1 MGSFADTRPRVD
13 STNAAPRTNESP
25 STVNA
30 AESSS
35 DPILRAPL
43 SSLTASLHDHGYAIA
58 YRRDGFTDCL
68 VSRGHERVLGRGVTD
83 DDALRHALS
92 QLLPSHLARAAF
104 ARDAG
109 GRPDAEAGTRQSD
122 GALVAVLAEVREA
135 TAPLIQL
142 TVAPSADRQRG
153 ATDVVTPPAPAAAM
167 LERPPTHLAPRPE
180 VEPPLRYTP
189 AIVSPPEV
197 NPVVAVSEVRDLIKL
212 IDDRQPE
219 LALMT
224 PERQKLQILAWISH
238 ARALQEGS
246 NRHPKVVDTVTDL
259 ARRLGLLSKLWWPGN
274 VAALKVDAT
283 PGEVMRELL
292 GKSRPIAAARWVDV
306 AEKAEARLADVE
318 ARDEAQGLDDYGWAD
333 QRAMEPPPNEPL
345 ERMVELRRGIERHG
359 GPIDK
364 EPPLASDEL
373 KKPNPEVRAELIR
386 LARLAR
392 WLRGHTTDFLTWG
405 KVMGRIRWLT
415 AITHD
420 EALTRVVSADYAP
433 TRNWATELGE
443 DPDAKRLQARRKAV
457 VKNRPLADTPPD
469 EVRTW
474 IKEALGVLE
483 PSRLAGN
490 LRDHHTAIVLAMTPD
505 QLEERRLRK
514 HFRRLLEEF
523 GVFES
528 DELSGLDPAQSFI
541 GIPAVTLALET
552 SDVTD
557 EPEVDD
563 ATRHQD
569 LLARVRPLTVDRRAI
584 FVSNREDPSLRDRLI
599 SAFGFSELEW
609 CDGSPRRVQDVADR
623 VSGGRYDIVLG
634 ATGFQSHSMDA
645 RIMRACRSANVR
657 YVRVHRG
664 RQLAC
669 MLAIA
674 REYGITADSGAV

>member
-1 MGSFADTRPRVD
+1 M
-13 STNAAPRTNESP
+13 NAPESQ
-25 STVNA
+25 V
-30 AESSS
+30 
-35 DPILRAPL
+35 DPILRTPVSA
-43 SSLTASLHDHGYAIA
+43 LTASLHDHGYVIA
-58 YRRDGFTDCL
+58 YRRDGFSDCL
-68 VSRGHERVLGRGVTD
+68 VSRGHERVLGHGVTD

-92 QLLPSHLARAAF
+92 QLLPSYLARAAF
-104 ARDAG
+104 VRDAG
-109 GRPDAEAGTRQSD
+109 GRPDAAEGT
-122 GALVAVLAEVREA
+122 LVAVLAEVRES
-135 TAPLIQL
+135 TAPLLQL
-142 TVAPSADRQRG
+142 SVAPGGERQR
-153 ATDVVTPPAPAAAM
+153 TVPDVVTSPAPAAP
-167 LERPPTHLAPRPE
+167 LHDRTVAPHAAKVPA

-238 ARALQEGS
+238 ARAQQEGS

-306 AEKAEARLADVE
+306 AEKAESRLAEVE

-345 ERMVELRRGIERHG
+345 ERIIELRRGIERHG

-392 WLRGHTTDFLTWG
+392 WLRGHTTDFLIWG
-405 KVMGRIRWLT
+405 KVMGRIRWLA

-420 EALTRVVSADYAP
+420 EALTRVVSADYTP

-457 VKNRPLADTPPD
+457 VKNRPLAETPPD
-469 EVRTW
+469 DVRVW

-528 DELSGLDPAQSFI
+528 DELGGLDPAQSFI

-552 SDVTD
+552 GESLD

-623 VSGGRYDIVLG
+623 VTGGRYDIVLG